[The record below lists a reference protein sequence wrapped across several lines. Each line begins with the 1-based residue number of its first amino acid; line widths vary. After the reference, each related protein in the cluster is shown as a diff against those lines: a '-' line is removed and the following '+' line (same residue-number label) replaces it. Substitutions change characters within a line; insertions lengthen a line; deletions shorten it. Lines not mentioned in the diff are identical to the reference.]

1 MPNVVELADIS
12 KRYGATQALA
22 DASVAIR
29 SGEVHGIL
37 GRNGAGKSTLVS
49 ALAGLITPDSGTIYV
64 DDAVAWSA
72 AGRGHVLHGQPG
84 DKSLFDR
91 IAMVHQTPALVDTLS
106 VAENLH
112 LEPHAIAGRGGY
124 VSWRHLNGHA
134 AELLRQ
140 WHLDLDPQQ
149 PVGTL
154 GPAQRHLLAIARA
167 MARDARVV
175 ILDEPTAALPATEID
190 RLFDNLTALKEQG
203 TSFAYISHHL
213 EEVTRICDRVTVL
226 RDGHVIATRDKHE
239 LSVPDLI
246 QLVAGQALAHRDRR
260 PAVGPGATASVLE
273 LNQVVAGLR
282 GAPVDLTLE
291 PGEILALTGLL
302 GSGAEELADIV
313 AGAAPSFGGTVTL
326 NGHPLQI
333 GSRTRSVAEGVG
345 YIPADRHAHGYVAG
359 MSVRENAS
367 LSSLHLI
374 SNRWGVMSPTAER
387 DMAAN
392 AITGL
397 AIKTD
402 GQEQA
407 VGSLSGG
414 NQQKVV
420 LARAMA
426 TRPRVLVAVHP
437 TRGVDVGA
445 KAAIY
450 TLLQNFI
457 GTDKAVLLVTDELE
471 EIDAIANRVVVMRR
485 GAVVG
490 VFTDWSHQGL
500 LLAMEGAPAHV

>member
-1 MPNVVELADIS
+1 MTAMTQVVELDGVS

-22 DASVAIR
+22 DASLTIAV
-29 SGEVHGIL
+29 GEVHGIL

-49 ALAGLITPDSGTIYV
+49 ALAGLITPNTGTIRV
-64 DDAVAWSA
+64 DGELAWSA
-72 AGRGHVLHGQPG
+72 GGGG
-84 DKSLFDR
+84 DNTLFGR
-91 IAMVHQTPALVDTLS
+91 IAMVHQTPALVDSLS

-112 LEPHAIAGRGGY
+112 LEPHALAGRGGY
-124 VSWRHLNGHA
+124 VAWRQINGRA
-134 AELLRQ
+134 AELLRTWQ
-140 WHLDLDPQQ
+140 LDLDPQQ
-149 PVGTL
+149 PVATL

-175 ILDEPTAALPATEID
+175 ILDEPTAALPASEID
-190 RLFDNLTALKEQG
+190 RLFANLTALKEKG

-213 EEVTRICDRVTVL
+213 EEITRICDRVTVL
-226 RDGHVIATRDKHE
+226 RDGRVIADRAKEE
-239 LSVPDLI
+239 LSVTDLV
-246 QLVAGQALAHRDRR
+246 QLVAGHSLAPRVRR
-260 PAVGPGATASVLE
+260 PAVGRGDIGPVL
-273 LNQVVAGLR
+273 QVRQVLAGPR
-282 GAPVDLTLE
+282 GRPVDLAVE

-302 GSGAEELADIV
+302 GSGAEELADII
-313 AGAAPSFGGTVTL
+313 AGAAPDFGGTVAV
-326 NGHPLQI
+326 NGRPVRL
-333 GSRTRSVAEGVG
+333 GSRTLSVAEGVG
-345 YIPADRHAHGYVAG
+345 YIPADRHAAGYIAG

-374 SNRWGVMSPTAER
+374 SNRWGVLSSQAER
-387 DMAAN
+387 DMAAQ

-397 AIKTD
+397 SIKTA
-402 GQEQA
+402 GQDQT

-426 TRPRVLVAVHP
+426 TRPRLLVAVHP

-450 TLLQNFI
+450 RLLHDFA

-471 EIDAIANRVVVMRR
+471 EIDAVANRVLVMRR
-485 GAVVG
+485 GAVAG
-490 VFTDWSHQGL
+490 EFTDWSHQQL
-500 LLAMEGAPAHV
+500 LLAMEGAPIHA

>member
-1 MPNVVELADIS
+1 MNNVVELNGIS

-22 DASVAIR
+22 DASVDIR

-49 ALAGLITPDSGTIYV
+49 ALAGLMTPDSGTIHV
-64 DDAVAWSA
+64 DGGLVWSG
-72 AGRGHVLHGQPG
+72 AGGG
-84 DKSLFDR
+84 DKTLFNR
-91 IAMVHQTPALVDTLS
+91 IAMVHQTPALVDSLS

-124 VSWRHLNGHA
+124 VSWRRLNGHA

-190 RLFDNLTALKEQG
+190 RLFDNLTRLKEQG

-213 EEVTRICDRVTVL
+213 EEITRICDRVTVL
-226 RDGHVIATRDKHE
+226 RDGRVIATRDKSE
-239 LSVPDLI
+239 LSVPDLV
-246 QLVAGQALAHRDRR
+246 QLVAGQTLAQRARR
-260 PAVGPGATASVLE
+260 PAIGGGNSTPVLE
-273 LNQVVAGLR
+273 LNQVVAGPR
-282 GAPVDLTLE
+282 GLPVDLTIQ
-291 PGEILALTGLL
+291 PGEILAMTGLL
-302 GSGAEELADIV
+302 GSGAEELSDII
-313 AGAAPSFGGTVTL
+313 AGAAPNLGGTVHL
-326 NGHPLQI
+326 NGRRLQI
-333 GSRTRSVAEGVG
+333 GNRTRSVVDGVG
-345 YIPADRHAHGYVAG
+345 YIPADRHAYGYVSE
-359 MSVRENAS
+359 MSVRENVS

-374 SNRWGVMSPTAER
+374 SNRWGVLSPTAER
-387 DMAAN
+387 KMAAD

-402 GQEQA
+402 GQEQL

-414 NQQKVV
+414 NQQKAV

-426 TRPRVLVAVHP
+426 TQPGLLVAVHP

-445 KAAIY
+445 KVAIY
-450 TLLQNFI
+450 NLLQTFA

-471 EIDAIANRVVVMRR
+471 EIDAVANRVVVMRR

-490 VFTDWSHQGL
+490 EYTDWSHQQL
-500 LLAMEGAPAHV
+500 LLAMEGATAHV

>member
-1 MPNVVELADIS
+1 MSNVVELDGIS
-12 KRYGATQALA
+12 KAYGATQALA
-22 DASVAIR
+22 DASMAIR

-49 ALAGLITPDSGTIYV
+49 ALAGLMTPDRGTIRV
-64 DDAVAWSA
+64 DGEIAWSA
-72 AGRGHVLHGQPG
+72 AANG
-84 DKSLFDR
+84 DRNLFNR
-91 IAMVHQTPALVDTLS
+91 IAMVHQTPALVDALS

-112 LEPHAIAGRGGY
+112 LEPHTIAGRGGY
-124 VSWRHLNGHA
+124 VSWRRLNGRA
-134 AELLRQ
+134 EELLRQ
-140 WHLDLDPQQ
+140 WRLDLDPEQ

-154 GPAQRHLLAIARA
+154 GPAQRHLVAIARA
-167 MARDARVV
+167 MARKAQVV
-175 ILDEPTAALPATEID
+175 ILDEPTAALPATEVD
-190 RLFDNLTALKEQG
+190 RLFLNLTELRDQG

-213 EEVTRICDRVTVL
+213 EEVTRICDRVTAL
-226 RDGHVIATRDKHE
+226 RDGRVIATRDKHE
-239 LSVPDLI
+239 LSVPDLV
-246 QLVAGQALAHRDRR
+246 QLVAGQSLTQRDRR
-260 PAVGPGATASVLE
+260 PTVSVGGAQPVLQ
-273 LNQVVAGLR
+273 LQQVVAGPR
-282 GAPVDLTLE
+282 GQAVDLIVQ
-291 PGEILALTGLL
+291 PGEIVALTGLL

-326 NGHPLQI
+326 NGQPVRL
-333 GSRTRSVAEGVG
+333 GSRPRSVSDGVG
-345 YIPADRHAHGYVAG
+345 YIPADRHAHGYVSG

-374 SNRWGVMSPTAER
+374 SSRWGVLSTAAER
-387 DMAAN
+387 DMASS
-392 AITGL
+392 AIDGL

-402 GQEQA
+402 GQEQT

-426 TRPRVLVAVHP
+426 TQPRLLVAVHP

-450 TLLQNFI
+450 KLLQNFA

-471 EIDAIANRVVVMRR
+471 EIDAVANRVVVMRR
-485 GAVVG
+485 GAVTG
-490 VFTDWSHQGL
+490 EYTTWDHHQL